1 VTQGKEPQ
9 HFLRIFRGRLIIFM
23 GGHAS
28 GFKNIH
34 DHDTYDVD
42 GTRMFQ
48 VRGTCKTDV
57 RAVQVPE
64 VAKSLNSDD
73 VFVLE
78 TPKATYL
85 WLGKG
90 ASDEEKEYGKNIIQL
105 VSPGRTVVEV
115 QEESEPDAFWASIG
129 GKGDY
134 EKCFQTSEAPL
145 LPTRLFQCSDA
156 SGKFKIEEVAHFA
169 QEDLDTDDVMI
180 LDTGDEVYVWMG
192 SGASP
197 EEKKKSQ
204 KLAEDYISSDPTD
217 RNLDN
222 TVIIKLHQG
231 EEPPAFTSV
240 FENWNPEMWNTRET
254 IESFK
259 QDAKQKNAA
268 F

>member
-1 VTQGKEPQ
+1 
-9 HFLRIFRGRLIIFM
+9 M

-90 ASDEEKEYGKNIIQL
+90 ASDEEKEYGKHIIPL
-105 VSPGRTVVEV
+105 VAPGRDVIEL
-115 QEESEPDAFWASIG
+115 QEEAEPDAFWASIG

-134 EKCFQTSEAPL
+134 DRSFQSSEAPL
-145 LPTRLFQCSDA
+145 LPTRLFHCSDA
-156 SGKFKIEEVAHFA
+156 AGKFKIEEISDFT

-192 SGASP
+192 SGATP
-197 EEKKKSQ
+197 DEKKKSL
-204 KLAEDYISSDPTD
+204 KLAEDYIRGDPTE

-240 FENWNPEMWNTRET
+240 FSKWDTDLWQKNQT
-254 IESFK
+254 IDSYK

-268 F
+268 I